1 MKMIDFVERNIRGA
15 WVVKGILG
23 TRQYYGYTKQNAI
36 KSYQDE
42 AKKNIFV
49 NRSERSEIQ

>member
-15 WVVKGILG
+15 WIVKGVLG

-36 KSYQDE
+36 RSYQEE

-49 NRSERSEIQ
+49 SVGR